1 MIKQKLYTSFLF
13 FWLATFV
20 LMAQTNTRVDL
31 NAESRGRLQFNT
43 RSELDNGK
51 TQPNQVQVLIQNT
64 RSWQREANYW
74 KLTVRLAN
82 DFYNYNNYIEA
93 SWASLIFN
101 YEINRSYNHR
111 LINPSNVP
119 VRLGKFNE
127 VTLIESDVPLK
138 PDTYRLFSYDLAVE
152 GGPRLLTLPNG
163 LYSTNY
169 EFRIYTK
176 ARASDNYRLV
186 STATNISADINMNYE
201 YNDGWYWGYPPKI
214 ELQNSA
220 NLVNL
225 EFSTASDYTNGKSV
239 YIPQG
244 LKITSLNRHQVLVKT
259 SNSVFT
265 SASSSAT
272 IPVSK
277 LKVDARL
284 SSPKSNIALYGPLS
298 LSNTDQVL
306 INNNSNWNFLSW
318 TTTYDLRFFVPPN
331 TLQASDVQDG
341 GTFSAFV
348 YFIISP
354 N

>member
-1 MIKQKLYTSFLF
+1 MIKQKLFTCFCFL
-13 FWLATFV
+13 WLGTCF
-20 LMAQTNTRVDL
+20 LMAQTNTRVNLGGED
-31 NAESRGRLQFNT
+31 RGPLLLSTN
-43 RSELDNGK
+43 SELANGK
-51 TQPNQVQVLIQNT
+51 TQPNQVNVRITNYDW
-64 RSWQREANYW
+64 RSEANYW
-74 KLTVRLAN
+74 KLTVRLGN
-82 DFYNYNNYIEA
+82 DFYSYNNRDYVEA
-93 SWASLIFN
+93 SWANLIFN
-101 YEINRSYNHR
+101 HEINRSDNRR

-138 PDTYRLFSYDLAVE
+138 YSTYRTFSYDLAIE
-152 GGPRLLTLPNG
+152 GGTQLLTIPNG

-176 ARASDNYRLV
+176 AKASDNYSLV
-186 STATNISADINMNYE
+186 GTTTNSQSASFYIDY
-201 YNDGWYWGYPPKI
+201 DGNWGWQKL

-244 LKITSLNRHQVLVKT
+244 LKVTSYYRHQVLVKT

-277 LKVDARL
+277 LKVDVSL
-284 SSPKSNIALYGPLS
+284 SKPERNVVLHGPLS

-306 INNNSNWNFLSW
+306 IDRTYHWPQTL
-318 TTTYDLRFFVPPN
+318 TYDLRFFVPPN

-341 GTFSAFV
+341 GIFSAFV
-348 YFIISP
+348 FFTISP